1 MVKYAQNELFSIT
14 TFSEKISTLLS
25 AIRES
30 SLEKIGILRDDSLEV
45 VVLSAEEY
53 ERLKKIEE
61 ERGEPKWSYW
71 RDEELDNF
79 GKIAIGLSR
88 HDYDN
93 EDYSKW

>member
-1 MVKYAQNELFSIT
+1 MVKYAQNELFSMN

-25 AIRES
+25 AIKEH
-30 SLEKIGILRDDSLEV
+30 SLEKIGILRDNSLEV
-45 VVLSAEEY
+45 VVLLAKEY

-61 ERGEPKWSYW
+61 EREEPKWSYW

-79 GKIAIGLSR
+79 GKIAIGLS
-88 HDYDN
+88 HHNYDN